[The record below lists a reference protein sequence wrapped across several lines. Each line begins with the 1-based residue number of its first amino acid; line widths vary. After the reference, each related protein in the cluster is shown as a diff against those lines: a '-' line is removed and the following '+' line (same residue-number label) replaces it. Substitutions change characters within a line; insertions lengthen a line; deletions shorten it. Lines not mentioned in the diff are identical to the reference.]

1 MYGAG
6 FDVGGAQ
13 DAAQS
18 LMGMGGAHANSFP
31 TFIPAAQP
39 AADTAAG
46 SAAGEAPGPAGE
58 SQGGYATQEGAS
70 QGATEAVDSV
80 RLAAAR
86 TIVPGCGLA
95 ALAGWKPA
103 AAKPRRVEMFAV
115 ILERDSSQQPKHWDA
130 KKMFEWLLNHG
141 PRSGQENVNS
151 QTNQPASAA
160 DSKPAA
166 PPDSAEAEGETS
178 EVKVRWSAS
187 KSARMLHCIAH
198 KKEAFVTRD
207 ARMNREE
214 IDGVA
219 KDSLWQEVAMVFNDP
234 RARCCRHVR
243 LASW

>member
-31 TFIPAAQP
+31 SFVPAAQP

-70 QGATEAVDSV
+70 QGATETVDSV

-95 ALAGWKPA
+95 LVGWKPA
-103 AAKPRRVEMFAV
+103 AAKPRRVE
-115 ILERDSSQQPKHWDA
+115 IRLRC
-130 KKMFEWLLNHG
+130 LL
-141 PRSGQENVNS
+141 
-151 QTNQPASAA
+151 
-160 DSKPAA
+160 
-166 PPDSAEAEGETS
+166 
-178 EVKVRWSAS
+178 
-187 KSARMLHCIAH
+187 
-198 KKEAFVTRD
+198 
-207 ARMNREE
+207 
-214 IDGVA
+214 
-219 KDSLWQEVAMVFNDP
+219 
-234 RARCCRHVR
+234 
-243 LASW
+243 